1 MASTINSTNV
11 GAGGLVSTGDDSAQL
26 ELQTNGTTAI
36 TIDASQNVAVANNL
50 TFNGGQAV
58 VSTGKAIAMAIVFGG

>member
-1 MASTINSTNV
+1 MASTINSTTT
-11 GAGGLVSTGDDSAQL
+11 GSGGLVSSGDDSGQL
-26 ELQTNGTTAI
+26 ELQTNGTTAL
-36 TIDASQNVAVANNL
+36 TIDSSQNVAVANNL